1 MLQAIISSTDPSR
14 HDRGQR
20 CLMFGACLRAE
31 SGISRHRRNAGRD
44 PCRTTRHRSRGVSTT
59 RTVR

>member
-44 PCRTTRHRSRGVSTT
+44 PCPVSYTHPT
-59 RTVR
+59 LPTSDLV